1 MLNRSDTNLFIVGA
15 GFAGQMIAQ
24 DIARKKIFGKVSA
37 FLDDDKDLIGKKIDG
52 IPVLGPIDD
61 IAPIAAQNAMSEAII
76 AMPSAPGERIREI
89 YELLK
94 RSGILHI
101 RILPAIS
108 QVVSGTAH
116 LVQIRDVNMLDI
128 LGRTPIILPLGESL
142 KYLRGK
148 RVMITGAGGSIG
160 SELARQLFT
169 FCKPRA
175 WAKRLKLCR
184 LLATSKTARICATL
198 WQKRDATLFFTARH
212 TSTFQ

>member
-1 MLNRSDTNLFIVGA
+1 MLTRSDTNLFIVGA

-116 LVQIRDVNMLDI
+116 LCQSRKEKNDMEI
-128 LGRTPIILPLGESL
+128 LEDCILCGACIDACPLGAIYEDED
-142 KYLRGK
+142 
-148 RVMITGAGGSIG
+148 RVHIDHDKCIDCGSCAAICPAGNIS
-160 SELARQLFT
+160 F
-169 FCKPRA
+169 
-175 WAKRLKLCR
+175 
-184 LLATSKTARICATL
+184 
-198 WQKRDATLFFTARH
+198 D
-212 TSTFQ
+212 